1 MLSGE
6 SFLTRRKGRTTRV
19 SPIHRSATVCAR
31 RAGITTFAPVRCV
44 EEIAMATQ
52 RIYSTLRRRFSETEL
67 IRLGFRHE
75 GSLMVKRGACRALLA
90 EASLSGKA
98 WRVTPYVRYW
108 R

>member
-1 MLSGE
+1 
-6 SFLTRRKGRTTRV
+6 
-19 SPIHRSATVCAR
+19 
-31 RAGITTFAPVRCV
+31 
-44 EEIAMATQ
+44 MATQ

-98 WRVTPYVRYW
+98 WRVTPQAARSQARCVR
-108 R
+108 